1 MFGYVTWLLAKA
13 ARLAPAAMVTLALS
27 IITILSLAAY
37 AATQAEVIAA
47 VVGTGI
53 GALAGAVTAQ
63 LGNKQQGD
71 IPPSPRENPPQQDTE
86 RRPTVTASGRTTNL
100 QIPFPEQADPVDVA
114 GDVKLLAE
122 KLDKLIANIEASLR

>member
-1 MFGYVTWLLAKA
+1 MLTQSPNREDLEAVIALSIEVAAAAIAAVVVFGYVTWLLAKA

-27 IITILSLAAY
+27 IITILALAAY

-63 LGNKQQGD
+63 LGNKNEPPFTPVNDDKQQGD
-71 IPPSPRENPPQQDTE
+71 TTPPARDNEPDEGE
-86 RRPTVTASGRTTNL
+86 TN
-100 QIPFPEQADPVDVA
+100 
-114 GDVKLLAE
+114 G
-122 KLDKLIANIEASLR
+122 

>member
-1 MFGYVTWLLAKA
+1 MLTQSREDLEAVIALSIEVAAAAIAAVVVFGYVTWLLAKA

-27 IITILSLAAY
+27 IITILALAAY

-63 LGNKQQGD
+63 LGN
-71 IPPSPRENPPQQDTE
+71 
-86 RRPTVTASGRTTNL
+86 
-100 QIPFPEQADPVDVA
+100 
-114 GDVKLLAE
+114 
-122 KLDKLIANIEASLR
+122 